1 MVLYK
6 QQNKEVE
13 EEEETEGLRKR
24 ICNGD
29 NITNRRRDIRKWS
42 DKSTVCGCAREGVR
56 ERERRRR
63 EERRGKRGRR

>member
-29 NITNRRRDIRKWS
+29 DITNRRRDIRKWS
-42 DKSTVCGCAREGVR
+42 DKSTVCGCVR

-63 EERRGKRGRR
+63 EER

>member
-1 MVLYK
+1 M
-6 QQNKEVE
+6 
-13 EEEETEGLRKR
+13 RKR

-29 NITNRRRDIRKWS
+29 NITSGRRDIRKWS
-42 DKSTVCGCAREGVR
+42 DKRTVFGCAREGVR

>member
-13 EEEETEGLRKR
+13 EEEESEGLRKR

-29 NITNRRRDIRKWS
+29 DIRKWS
-42 DKSTVCGCAREGVR
+42 DKSTVCGSAREGVR

>member
-29 NITNRRRDIRKWS
+29 NIKNGRRDIRKWS

-56 ERERRRR
+56 ERER
-63 EERRGKRGRR
+63 EDERRGKKGRR